1 MFTACVLSVSLW
13 KLVGQQQGLYIIHLL
28 LAQNNECNIDLC
40 EKGYK
45 GYKAF

>member
-1 MFTACVLSVSLW
+1 MFTTCVLSVSLW
-13 KLVGQQQGLYIIHLL
+13 KLVGQQQGQIYLL
-28 LAQNNECNIDLC
+28 LAKKNYECNIYLC